1 LILASRSPQRRALL
15 AALGVPF
22 RVVASVYDERPDRG
36 ALTNARG
43 KAREVAERAGVP
55 SGGAVLGSDTEV
67 ALDGEVLGKPRDAD
81 EARAM
86 LELLSGRVHE
96 VRTAVVLITER
107 GEREALD
114 ATEVTVR
121 PLSEA
126 ALEWYLQRGEWR
138 DRAGGYAI
146 QGTGAVLIQRIRG
159 DYTTVVGLPI
169 ARLVDLLVEEG
180 FSPWA

>member
-1 LILASRSPQRRALL
+1 M
-15 AALGVPF
+15 PF
-22 RVVASVYDERPDRG
+22 RVVASVYDERTDDG
-36 ALTNARG
+36 ALANARG
-43 KAREVAERAGVP
+43 KAREVAARAGVP
-55 SGGAVLGSDTEV
+55 AGGAVLGSDTEV
-67 ALDGEVLGKPRDAD
+67 ALEGTVLGKPRDVG

-96 VRTAVVLITER
+96 VRTAVVLITGD

-114 ATEVTVR
+114 STEVTVR
-121 PLSEA
+121 PLSED

-146 QGTGAVLIQRIRG
+146 QGTGAVLIERIRG

-169 ARLVDLLVEEG
+169 ACLLDLLLQEG

>member
-1 LILASRSPQRRALL
+1 
-15 AALGVPF
+15 VPF
-22 RVVASVYDERPDRG
+22 RVVASVYDERTDDG
-36 ALTNARG
+36 ALANARG

-55 SGGAVLGSDTEV
+55 AGGAVLGSDTEV
-67 ALDGEVLGKPRDAD
+67 ALEGRVLGKPRDVG

-96 VRTAVVLITER
+96 VRTAVVLITAD

-114 ATEVTVR
+114 STEVTVR
-121 PLSEA
+121 PLSED

-146 QGTGAVLIQRIRG
+146 QGTGAVLIERIRG

-169 ARLVDLLVEEG
+169 ACLVDLLLEEG

>member
-1 LILASRSPQRRALL
+1 M
-15 AALGVPF
+15 PF
-22 RVVASVYDERPDRG
+22 RVVASVYDERTDDG
-36 ALTNARG
+36 ALANARG

-55 SGGAVLGSDTEV
+55 AGGAVLGSDTEV
-67 ALDGEVLGKPRDAD
+67 ALEGTVLGKPRDVG

-96 VRTAVVLITER
+96 VRTAVVLITAD

-121 PLSEA
+121 LLSDD

-146 QGTGAVLIQRIRG
+146 QGAGAVLIERIRG

-169 ARLVDLLVEEG
+169 ARLLDLLLQEG